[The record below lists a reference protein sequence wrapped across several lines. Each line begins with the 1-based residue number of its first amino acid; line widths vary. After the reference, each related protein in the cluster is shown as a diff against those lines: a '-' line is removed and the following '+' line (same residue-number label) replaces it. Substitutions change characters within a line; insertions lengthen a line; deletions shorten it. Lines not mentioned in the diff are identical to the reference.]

1 MGSSVYHQDDLLML
15 SALQH
20 LLFCERQCALI
31 HIEQLWFE
39 NRFTAEG
46 RVMHDRVHSNGRESR
61 GAVRIEFSVPIRS
74 FELGVV
80 GQADVVE
87 YHLTDIRDVTV
98 LDENMVNNSKE
109 KKCRQPFPVEY
120 KRGKPKKDNCDKVQ
134 LCAQAICLEEMTG
147 ISVPKGALF
156 YGKSRRRQDVIFD
169 RAIMDETI
177 DEANRLHELIK
188 LGRTPAPVYTKKCD
202 TCSFIDICLPKAIS
216 QKRSVAR
223 YISAMVK

>member
-1 MGSSVYHQDDLLML
+1 MYSEDDLLML

-61 GAVRIEFSVPIRS
+61 GDVRIEFSVPIRS
-74 FELGVV
+74 FELGIT

-87 YHLTDIRDVTV
+87 YRLNDIQDVTV
-98 LDENMVNNSKE
+98 LNENILMPGKRKL
-109 KKCRQPFPVEY
+109 KKYRQPFPVEY
-120 KRGKPKKDNCDKVQ
+120 KRGKPKKGNYDKVQ

-147 ISVPKGALF
+147 ISVPIGALF
-156 YGKSRRRQDVIFD
+156 YGKNRRRQDIIFD
-169 RAIMDETI
+169 KAIRDETA
-177 DEANRLHELIK
+177 DTAKRLHKLIESGK
-188 LGRTPAPVYTKKCD
+188 TPAPGYAKKCD
-202 TCSFIDICLPKAIS
+202 TCSFFDICMPKTVTA
-216 QKRSVAR
+216 KRSVAR
-223 YISAMVK
+223 YISAMVKE

>member
-1 MGSSVYHQDDLLML
+1 MNTEDDLLML

-46 RVMHDRVHSNGRESR
+46 RVMHDRVHSSGRESR
-61 GAVRIEFSVPIRS
+61 GDVQIEFSVPIRS
-74 FELGVV
+74 FELGIT

-87 YHLTDIRDVTV
+87 YRLNDIQDVTF
-98 LDENMVNNSKE
+98 LDENIVMLGKRKPE
-109 KKCRQPFPVEY
+109 KCRQPFPVEY

-147 ISVPKGALF
+147 ISVPIGALF
-156 YGKSRRRQDVIFD
+156 YGKNRRRQDIIFD
-169 RAIMDETI
+169 KAIRDETA
-177 DEANRLHELIK
+177 DAAKMLHKLIK
-188 LGRTPAPVYTKKCD
+188 SGKTPAPVYAKKCD
-202 TCSFIDICLPKAIS
+202 TCSFFDICMPKTVTL
-216 QKRSVAR
+216 KRSVAR
-223 YISAMVK
+223 YISAMVKE